1 MEERRLNC
9 EWGKAVRGGFVGPD
23 TSSKAVFGGVN
34 GKEVHDQ
41 PPLLCAPASLPG
53 GSEQF
58 NRIQL
63 GWLVMGYTCCV

>member
-34 GKEVHDQ
+34 GKEYTIN
-41 PPLLCAPASLPG
+41 PP
-53 GSEQF
+53 
-58 NRIQL
+58 
-63 GWLVMGYTCCV
+63 CCVLRHPFWEDRSSLTEFSWDGL